1 MSKQNPISLNP
12 VGIMHCRLTSRE
24 HTPRNFDISEETGTL
39 EIFPEYSEA
48 MEGVQVGQTIV
59 CLFWLHEAARDIL
72 KVYPRGDK
80 SRGLQGVFATRS
92 PVRPN
97 PVAVSEYEVIEINGN
112 EIKVSG
118 VDVLDNTPLIDI
130 KKKI

>member
-1 MSKQNPISLNP
+1 
-12 VGIMHCRLTSRE
+12 MHCQLKSRE
-24 HTPRNFDISEETGTL
+24 VTPRNFDISEEIGTL
-39 EIFPEYSEA
+39 EIFPEYCEA
-48 MEGVQVGQTIV
+48 MDGIKVGQTIV
-59 CLFWLHEAARDIL
+59 CLFWLHEAKRDIL

-80 SRGLQGVFATRS
+80 SRGLHGVFATRS

-97 PVAVSEYEVIEINGN
+97 PVALSELEIIEITGN
-112 EIKVSG
+112 EIMVSG